1 MVLKLD
7 AIKDVSWQPAMQN
20 KNGETMESCQKF
32 QLLKKHKDACLTNG
46 FSFVTKKTNNQ
57 MDAQKGQWL
66 KKHLGYCGIIL
77 EIGCDSI
84 PMELKPELNL

>member
-46 FSFVTKKTNNQ
+46 FSFVTKKTDKQ

-66 KKHLGYCGIIL
+66 KKTSGIRWNN
-77 EIGCDSI
+77 IG
-84 PMELKPELNL
+84 NWA

>member
-46 FSFVTKKTNNQ
+46 FSFVTKKTNKQTNGCTKRA
-57 MDAQKGQWL
+57 MA
-66 KKHLGYCGIIL
+66 KKTSGVRWNN
-77 EIGCDSI
+77 IG
-84 PMELKPELNL
+84 NWA